1 MAGSPLIVT
10 VCLRQSVNSMREDDV
25 NVPDCTAP
33 VVLVTAIDIDPP
45 SAHGK
50 VMVRD
55 RPSGETVIAVFI
67 AAWLTVAATMLCVVE
82 VPGPDGSGHQWGRRG
97 WSLTPAA
104 SQEAE
109 GDEECAGRTCAHRRH
124 FTPTRSN
131 MHCTRRSRNRAG
143 AVRSGKSK

>member
-10 VCLRQSVNSMREDDV
+10 VCLRHSVNSMREDDV

-33 VVLVTAIDIDPP
+33 VVVVTAIDIDPP

-82 VPGPDGSGHQWGRRG
+82 VPGGINGEGADG
-97 WSLTPAA
+97 P
-104 SQEAE
+104 
-109 GDEECAGRTCAHRRH
+109 
-124 FTPTRSN
+124 
-131 MHCTRRSRNRAG
+131 
-143 AVRSGKSK
+143 